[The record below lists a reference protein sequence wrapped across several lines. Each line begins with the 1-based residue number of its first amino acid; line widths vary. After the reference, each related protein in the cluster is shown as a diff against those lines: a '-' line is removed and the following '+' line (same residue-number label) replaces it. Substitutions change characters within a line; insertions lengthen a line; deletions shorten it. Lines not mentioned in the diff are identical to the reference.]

1 MAGVELPSQQ
11 PSPPPGPGQPDQ
23 SGEPAPTP
31 GAEHVPTKRR
41 PPIWAWLIVASCT
54 LLVAAIVFA
63 TVVFLMPGASRDS
76 TAPSSEQKPAATAA
90 PPATDAAD
98 MTPADMT
105 PAEPAPIVLP
115 SCETLWPERY
125 ARAKVYAEGYP
136 SEILFDD
143 IGDAR
148 FSERFGPAAQT
159 ALSQGTQVRGCVYVV
174 HSENFIQTHVT
185 ELVGAAKET
194 FVAALRADGDFTES
208 IVNGALVFEWQK
220 NDGAHWDYVYTTH
233 SFIGDVWIAGYGP
246 QPATDYVPTMT
257 AAILEAN
264 PTLGSQ

>member
-1 MAGVELPSQQ
+1 MTEHTPTPVQPGSSPGRRKRPRWVWLVVALLAVLLAAGGFAAGAYLLPARSSTP
-11 PSPPPGPGQPDQ
+11 PSTEA
-23 SGEPAPTP
+23 SGSNTSPAPSKTASP
-31 GAEHVPTKRR
+31 TQAAEQ
-41 PPIWAWLIVASCT
+41 A
-54 LLVAAIVFA
+54 
-63 TVVFLMPGASRDS
+63 
-76 TAPSSEQKPAATAA
+76 
-90 PPATDAAD
+90 
-98 MTPADMT
+98 
-105 PAEPAPIVLP
+105 PAPIVLP
-115 SCETLWPERY
+115 DCETLWPERY

-143 IGDAR
+143 IGDTR

-185 ELVGAAKET
+185 ELAGAPKEE

-208 IVNGALVFEWQK
+208 NVNGALVFEWQK